1 MVWWMLSLKGH
12 IHCPENQN
20 HISSKVIAENV
31 NSYATDVHAVHLRI
45 KEMFEL
51 NLLIPSS

>member
-1 MVWWMLSLKGH
+1 MLSLKGH

-45 KEMFEL
+45 KGMFEL
-51 NLLIPSS
+51 NLLSPSR